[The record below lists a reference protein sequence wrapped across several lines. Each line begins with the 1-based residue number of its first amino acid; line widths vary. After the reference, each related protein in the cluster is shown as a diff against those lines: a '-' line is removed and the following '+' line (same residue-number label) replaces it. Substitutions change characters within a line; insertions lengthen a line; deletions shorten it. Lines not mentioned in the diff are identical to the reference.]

1 MRMRLT
7 NESVREDL
15 QSDLESHDGKTVYIC
30 NSRHLSQPRV
40 LRDRIL
46 FSSWRNRKNIHKL
59 AHNSDNLGYLDD
71 WLYRW
76 SFVLGIK
83 VYTWAKRLSKR
94 MEMRK

>member
-1 MRMRLT
+1 MRLT

-46 FSSWRNRKNIHKL
+46 FSSWRNRKDLCIMENDWDH
-59 AHNSDNLGYLDD
+59 LGYLDA
-71 WLYRW
+71 WLHRW
-76 SFVLGIK
+76 ASVLGYKI
-83 VYTWAKRLSKR
+83 YRWAKRISKNV
-94 MEMRK
+94 EKRK